1 MSKNSS
7 VLNTNTNKVRYPQFE
22 YKFKIE
28 IRESTM
34 GALPNKPKY
43 ALAKLI
49 IHYYAVLVAGNNEV
63 VFVGKMRTRKSGVIK
78 TAKRLFGEGVTIID
92 KTK

>member
-28 IRESTM
+28 IRKAK
-34 GALPNKPKY
+34 GVKY
-43 ALAKLI
+43 FEEPEWYCVGIAR
-49 IHYYAVLVAGNNEV
+49 NNEV
-63 VFVGKMRTRKSGVIK
+63 IFTWENRKRKS
-78 TAKRLFGEGVTIID
+78 RLIQTINNLLPGITIID

>member
-22 YKFKIE
+22 WKFHVE
-28 IRESTM
+28 IRKSDSI
-34 GALPNKPKY
+34 KY
-43 ALAKLI
+43 PQ
-49 IHYYAVLVAGNNEV
+49 YFYAVLIARNHEPT
-63 VFVGKMRTRKSGVIK
+63 FVGEMCRTKASIKK
-78 TAKRLFGEGVTIID
+78 TAKSLFGEGVTIID